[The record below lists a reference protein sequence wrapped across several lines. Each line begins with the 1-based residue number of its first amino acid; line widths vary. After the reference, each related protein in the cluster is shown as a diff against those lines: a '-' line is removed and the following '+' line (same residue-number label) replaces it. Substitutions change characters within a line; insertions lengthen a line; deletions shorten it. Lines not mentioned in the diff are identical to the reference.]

1 MKKKLV
7 VSMMIGVFVLV
18 IASLAFLFSVL
29 SRTSFSRYGIST
41 IATTHKK
48 EFRVFQDR
56 RLKPL
61 FIKGVNMGAA
71 KPMTFPGEL
80 AITKEEYLRWF
91 IQISQMSANTIRVY
105 TTMTPAF
112 YEALYE
118 FNQSSSTPLYIMQ
131 GVWLNEEHIKDTHDA
146 FANDGFLIESFVQD
160 AIDLVNIFHGNAS
173 IDPSP
178 GKASG
183 VYTKN
188 VSHYIIGWILGVE
201 WDPEF
206 VYKTILNNPE
216 KTSFESNVLK
226 TNNATPFEVFLA
238 QVGSRVLEYEIDH
251 YQMTRPISFVNW
263 LTTDA
268 LTHSHEPDWKEDF
281 MSVDVENIQL
291 KPRAIGGMFASYHIY
306 PYYPEF
312 MNHQPEY
319 TSYIDQRGNVNP
331 YKAYLLDLYH
341 SHTIPV
347 LVAEFGIPSS
357 RGKAH
362 DAIHSGLNQGNVTEQ
377 EQGIML
383 VQMLEDIVDSGYMGA
398 LVFAWQDEWFK
409 RTWNTMDYDLDWRR
423 PFWSNIE
430 TNEQYF
436 GLLAFDPGLHK
447 MIIHLDQ
454 DDSEWED
461 IATIFESS
469 KVSLKVTHDARF
481 LYMKL
486 DTTQINHDNSSIV
499 IAISNGVVP
508 GNTFW
513 DNQSV
518 TFGNDTNFMIHIESN
533 SKASF
538 YVDRYYDSFEYLY
551 GEVLQMIPGYSTRIQ
566 PRSGQ
571 FQISRHVLSSQLIIP
586 VTGEIIPFSTYESGS
601 LRFGVSD
608 PTSPLYDSLS
618 DILFGDGFVE
628 IRIPWLLLNVMDPST
643 KQIMSE
649 FVGTSFVPTTIE
661 GFSFGV
667 GVQQGSQP
675 LHISFGSVYSW
686 NSWDEVIYHERLKPA
701 YYLLKAAFEAITYG
715 GEHD

>member
-226 TNNATPFEVFLA
+226 TNNATPFEVFL
-238 QVGSRVLEYEIDH
+238 
-251 YQMTRPISFVNW
+251 
-263 LTTDA
+263 
-268 LTHSHEPDWKEDF
+268 
-281 MSVDVENIQL
+281 
-291 KPRAIGGMFASYHIY
+291 
-306 PYYPEF
+306 
-312 MNHQPEY
+312 
-319 TSYIDQRGNVNP
+319 
-331 YKAYLLDLYH
+331 
-341 SHTIPV
+341 
-347 LVAEFGIPSS
+347 
-357 RGKAH
+357 
-362 DAIHSGLNQGNVTEQ
+362 
-377 EQGIML
+377 
-383 VQMLEDIVDSGYMGA
+383 
-398 LVFAWQDEWFK
+398 
-409 RTWNTMDYDLDWRR
+409 
-423 PFWSNIE
+423 
-430 TNEQYF
+430 
-436 GLLAFDPGLHK
+436 
-447 MIIHLDQ
+447 
-454 DDSEWED
+454 
-461 IATIFESS
+461 
-469 KVSLKVTHDARF
+469 
-481 LYMKL
+481 
-486 DTTQINHDNSSIV
+486 
-499 IAISNGVVP
+499 
-508 GNTFW
+508 
-513 DNQSV
+513 
-518 TFGNDTNFMIHIESN
+518 
-533 SKASF
+533 
-538 YVDRYYDSFEYLY
+538 
-551 GEVLQMIPGYSTRIQ
+551 
-566 PRSGQ
+566 
-571 FQISRHVLSSQLIIP
+571 
-586 VTGEIIPFSTYESGS
+586 
-601 LRFGVSD
+601 
-608 PTSPLYDSLS
+608 
-618 DILFGDGFVE
+618 
-628 IRIPWLLLNVMDPST
+628 
-643 KQIMSE
+643 
-649 FVGTSFVPTTIE
+649 
-661 GFSFGV
+661 
-667 GVQQGSQP
+667 
-675 LHISFGSVYSW
+675 
-686 NSWDEVIYHERLKPA
+686 
-701 YYLLKAAFEAITYG
+701 
-715 GEHD
+715 

>member
-1 MKKKLV
+1 
-7 VSMMIGVFVLV
+7 
-18 IASLAFLFSVL
+18 
-29 SRTSFSRYGIST
+29 
-41 IATTHKK
+41 
-48 EFRVFQDR
+48 
-56 RLKPL
+56 
-61 FIKGVNMGAA
+61 
-71 KPMTFPGEL
+71 
-80 AITKEEYLRWF
+80 
-91 IQISQMSANTIRVY
+91 
-105 TTMTPAF
+105 
-112 YEALYE
+112 
-118 FNQSSSTPLYIMQ
+118 
-131 GVWLNEEHIKDTHDA
+131 
-146 FANDGFLIESFVQD
+146 
-160 AIDLVNIFHGNAS
+160 
-173 IDPSP
+173 
-178 GKASG
+178 
-183 VYTKN
+183 
-188 VSHYIIGWILGVE
+188 
-201 WDPEF
+201 
-206 VYKTILNNPE
+206 
-216 KTSFESNVLK
+216 
-226 TNNATPFEVFLA
+226 
-238 QVGSRVLEYEIDH
+238 
-251 YQMTRPISFVNW
+251 
-263 LTTDA
+263 
-268 LTHSHEPDWKEDF
+268 
-281 MSVDVENIQL
+281 
-291 KPRAIGGMFASYHIY
+291 
-306 PYYPEF
+306 
-312 MNHQPEY
+312 
-319 TSYIDQRGNVNP
+319 
-331 YKAYLLDLYH
+331 
-341 SHTIPV
+341 
-347 LVAEFGIPSS
+347 
-357 RGKAH
+357 
-362 DAIHSGLNQGNVTEQ
+362 
-377 EQGIML
+377 
-383 VQMLEDIVDSGYMGA
+383 
-398 LVFAWQDEWFK
+398 DEWFK